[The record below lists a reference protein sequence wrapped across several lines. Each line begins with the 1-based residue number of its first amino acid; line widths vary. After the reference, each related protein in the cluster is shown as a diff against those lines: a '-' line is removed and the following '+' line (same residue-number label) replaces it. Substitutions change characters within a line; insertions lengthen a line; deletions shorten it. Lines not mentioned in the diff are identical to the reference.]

1 MIHLTERI
9 ALAGHI
15 DDTLE
20 LPFDLRQKS
29 RLRVTLA
36 SGQEAALFLT
46 RGIILRGGDLLK
58 SEDGLNGKSVVV
70 QVVAAQ
76 EPVYN
81 VIAPTQRDLMC
92 AAYHLGNRHVPL
104 QIGDGWLRL
113 EQDHVLKDMLIGLG
127 MYVSEVI
134 TPFEPEAGAYGGGH
148 RHGQDDDAMANLRSP
163 NSRLSKSSSPSRVKN
178 G

>member
-9 ALAGHI
+9 ALSGHI

-20 LPFDLRQKS
+20 LPFDQRQKS
-29 RLRVTLA
+29 RLRVMLA
-36 SGQEAALFLT
+36 SGKEAALFLT
-46 RGIILRGGDLLK
+46 RGIILRGGDLIQ
-58 SEDGLNGKSVVV
+58 SEDGSLVV
-70 QVVAAQ
+70 QIVAAQ

-81 VIAPTQRDLMC
+81 VIAPTPRELMC

-113 EQDHVLKDMLIGLG
+113 EQDYVLRDMLLGLG
-127 MYVSEVI
+127 MQVSEVMA
-134 TPFEPEAGAYGGGH
+134 PFEPEAGAYGGGH
-148 RHGQDDDAMANLRSP
+148 RHGHDEASPAHLRP
-163 NSRLSKSSSPSRVKN
+163 PVRGKHH

>member
-9 ALAGHI
+9 ALSGHI

-29 RLRVTLA
+29 RLRVMLS
-36 SGQEAALFLT
+36 SGREAALFLS

-58 SEDGLNGKSVVV
+58 SEADAAGKALVV
-70 QVVAAQ
+70 QVLAAQ
-76 EPVYN
+76 ELVYS

-113 EQDHVLKDMLIGLG
+113 EQDYVLKDMLIGLG
-127 MYVSEVI
+127 MQVSEVVA
-134 TPFEPEAGAYGGGH
+134 PFEPEAGAYGGGH
-148 RHGQDDDAMANLRSP
+148 RHGHDDDAMANLRSP
-163 NSRLSKSSSPSRVKN
+163 NSRSSARLKN

>member
-9 ALAGHI
+9 ALSGHI

-29 RLRVTLA
+29 RLRVKLA
-36 SGQEAALFLT
+36 SGREAALFLT

-58 SEDGLNGKSVVV
+58 SEDGLVVK
-70 QVVAAQ
+70 VVAAQ

-81 VIAPTQRDLMC
+81 VIAPTPRDLMC
-92 AAYHLGNRHVPL
+92 AAYHLGNRHVSL

-113 EQDHVLKDMLIGLG
+113 EQDYVLKDMLIGLG
-127 MYVSEVI
+127 MQVSEVVA
-134 TPFEPEAGAYGGGH
+134 PFEPEAGAYGGGH
-148 RHGQDDDAMANLRSP
+148 RHGHDDDAMANLRSP
-163 NSRLSKSSSPSRVKN
+163 TRVKN

>member
-9 ALAGHI
+9 ALSGHI
-15 DDTLE
+15 DDTVE

-29 RLRVTLA
+29 RLRVKLS

-46 RGIILRGGDLLK
+46 RGIILRGGDLLQ
-58 SEDGLNGKSVVV
+58 SAGGLVI

-81 VIAPTQRDLMC
+81 VIAPSQRELMC

-113 EQDHVLKDMLIGLG
+113 EQDYVLKDMLIGLG
-127 MYVSEVI
+127 MQVAE
-134 TPFEPEAGAYGGGH
+134 TMAPFEPEAGAYGGGH
-148 RHGQDDDAMANLRSP
+148 SHGNGHGVDVDLMSNLRPP
-163 NSRLSKSSSPSRVKN
+163 NIQHKARLKH
-178 G
+178 GE

>member
-1 MIHLTERI
+1 MIHITERI
-9 ALAGHI
+9 AVSGHI

-29 RLRVTLA
+29 RLRVKLA

-58 SEDGLNGKSVVV
+58 SEDGPNAKSIVV
-70 QVVAAQ
+70 QVLAAQ

-81 VIAPTQRDLMC
+81 VIARTSRDLMC

-113 EQDHVLKDMLIGLG
+113 EQDYVLKDMLLGLG
-127 MYVSEVI
+127 MQVSEVVA
-134 TPFEPEAGAYGGGH
+134 PFEPEAGAYGGGH
-148 RHGQDDDAMANLRSP
+148 RHSHDDDAMTNLRSP
-163 NSRLSKSSSPSRVKN
+163 SKVKN

>member
-9 ALAGHI
+9 AVSGHI

-29 RLRVTLA
+29 RLRVKLS

-58 SEDGLNGKSVVV
+58 SEDALNGKSIIV
-70 QVVAAQ
+70 QVLAAQ

-81 VIAPTQRDLMC
+81 VIAQTPRDLMC

-113 EQDHVLKDMLIGLG
+113 EQDYVLKDMLLGLG
-127 MYVSEVI
+127 MQVSEVVA
-134 TPFEPEAGAYGGGH
+134 PFEPEAGAYGGGH
-148 RHGQDDDAMANLRSP
+148 RHGQDDDAMTNLRSP
-163 NSRLSKSSSPSRVKN
+163 ARLKN

>member
-9 ALAGHI
+9 AIAGKI
-15 DDTLE
+15 NDTLE

-29 RLRVTLA
+29 RLRVKLA
-36 SGQEAALFLT
+36 SGIEAALFLT

-58 SEDGLNGKSVVV
+58 SEDGLVV
-70 QVVAAQ
+70 QVIAAQ

-81 VIAPTQRDLMC
+81 VIAPTARELMC
-92 AAYHLGNRHVPL
+92 AVYHLGNRHVPL

-113 EQDHVLKDMLIGLG
+113 EQDYVLKDMLIGLG
-127 MYVSEVI
+127 MQVSEVVA
-134 TPFEPEAGAYGGGH
+134 PFEPEAGAYGGGH
-148 RHGQDDDAMANLRSP
+148 RHGHNEDAMSNLRSP
-163 NSRLSKSSSPSRVKN
+163 ARLKN

>member
-9 ALAGHI
+9 TVSGHI

-36 SGQEAALFLT
+36 SGNEAALFLS
-46 RGIILRGGDLLK
+46 RGIILRGGDLIQ
-58 SEDGLNGKSVVV
+58 SEDGSLVV

-76 EPVYN
+76 EPVYH
-81 VIAPTQRDLMC
+81 VIAPTPRDLMR

-113 EQDHVLKDMLIGLG
+113 EQDYVLRDMLLGLG
-127 MYVSEVI
+127 MQVSEVQA
-134 TPFEPEAGAYGGGH
+134 PFEPEAGAYGGGH
-148 RHGQDDDAMANLRSP
+148 RHGHDDDGLQSLRP
-163 NSRLSKSSSPSRVKN
+163 RIK
-178 G
+178 GQGG

>member
-9 ALAGHI
+9 ALSGHI

-20 LPFDLRQKS
+20 LPFDQRQKS
-29 RLRVTLA
+29 RLRVMLA
-36 SGQEAALFLT
+36 SGREAALFLT
-46 RGIILRGGDLLK
+46 RGIILRGGDLVQA
-58 SEDGLNGKSVVV
+58 EDGSLVV
-70 QVVAAQ
+70 QIVAAQ

-81 VIAPTQRDLMC
+81 VMAATPRDLMC

-113 EQDHVLKDMLIGLG
+113 EQDYVLRDMLLGLG
-127 MYVSEVI
+127 MQVSEVMA
-134 TPFEPEAGAYGGGH
+134 PFEPEAGAYGGGH
-148 RHGQDDDAMANLRSP
+148 RHGHAEDSAPHLRP
-163 NSRLSKSSSPSRVKN
+163 PARGKHH

>member
-9 ALAGHI
+9 TVSGHV
-15 DDTLE
+15 DDRLE

-29 RLRVTLA
+29 RLRVKLA

-46 RGIILRGGDLLK
+46 RGVILRGGDLLK
-58 SEDGLNGKSVVV
+58 SEADEQGKALVV
-70 QVVAAQ
+70 QIVAAQ

-81 VIAPTQRDLMC
+81 VIAPTPRDLMC

-113 EQDHVLKDMLIGLG
+113 EQDYVLKDMLLGLG
-127 MYVSEVI
+127 MQVSEVI
-134 TPFEPEAGAYGGGH
+134 APFEPEAGAYGGGH
-148 RHGQDDDAMANLRSP
+148 RHGYDDDATVNLRP
-163 NSRLSKSSSPSRVKN
+163 PSRLKN

>member
-1 MIHLTERI
+1 MAMIHLTERI

-29 RLRVTLA
+29 RLRVLLT

-46 RGIILRGGDLLK
+46 RGIILRGGDLLI
-58 SEDGLNGKSVVV
+58 SENGLVV
-70 QVVAAQ
+70 QVLAAQ

-81 VIAPTQRDLMC
+81 VIAPTARDLMC

-113 EQDHVLKDMLIGLG
+113 EQDYVLKNMLIGLG
-127 MYVSEVI
+127 MQVSEVVA
-134 TPFEPEAGAYGGGH
+134 PFEPEAGAYGGGH
-148 RHGQDDDAMANLRSP
+148 RHGHNEDAMSNLRSP
-163 NSRLSKSSSPSRVKN
+163 ARLKN